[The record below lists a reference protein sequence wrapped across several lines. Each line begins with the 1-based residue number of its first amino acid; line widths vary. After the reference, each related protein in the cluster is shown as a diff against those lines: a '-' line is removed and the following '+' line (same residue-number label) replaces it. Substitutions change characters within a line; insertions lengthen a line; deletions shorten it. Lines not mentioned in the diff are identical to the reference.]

1 MGNRC
6 NWNLSSPGAL
16 NREGLTSARIRYTC
30 TCMSHVGV
38 NDKAEVEKRITVS
51 EFSISGMT
59 CQNCARRATQAIES
73 VAGVES
79 VAVDLAAGAATVRW
93 LPGAPPAPDVVV
105 ETVRRTGFSAKLR
118 GPSPA
123 GVETRSRSPSDKWR
137 MNIIIGLAAVVPLA
151 LGEWVLHLH
160 GKAWF
165 AWTSFLLALVVQGF
179 CGARF
184 YRGAWAQLK
193 ARSANMDTLVALG
206 SSAAFGFSVYLLF
219 SGLAGHLYFLE
230 STAILTLI
238 SLGHWLEARATEQAA
253 SALKSLLK
261 LSPSKARRL
270 GANQSEDEVPIG
282 SLRPGDIVV
291 VRPGDNIPTDGV
303 VLEGRA
309 TVDESM
315 LTGEAVPVE
324 KGPGAVVYGG
334 TLNPDGRL
342 IVRVTATG
350 EHSALAKIIAAV
362 KRAQNSRA
370 NIQRIGDRVSSIFV
384 PVVVA
389 VAIAAGLWWW
399 SDYDS
404 AISVARVLSRHLWPA
419 AVPETALAA
428 AFINAVAV
436 LIVACPCAMGLA
448 TPAAIMA
455 ATNVA
460 ARRGFLVRDGVAL
473 EKAGKITTVV
483 FDKTGTLTVG
493 KPVVTA
499 VKHLRPD
506 ISARE
511 PIEVIA
517 ANLAAPSNHLVSRAI
532 ACLLNKNDSDSKTT
546 HSEHQPATPP
556 HATRQWT
563 DWREMRGCGV
573 MAAGD
578 GHVWRLGALP
588 WLQQEGIQS
597 GAEPSNALDTVGET
611 VIGLARDRELIGLF
625 NVSDSPREEAK
636 AVVMALKALGKR
648 VCMVTGDQPGP
659 AGAIAARIGI
669 DPADVFAGV
678 APAQKSAMIR
688 HLQQHGERV
697 AFVGDGIND
706 APALE
711 QADLGIAV
719 GLATDVAREAA
730 DIVLLRSD
738 LRAVLEALDLAAAAL
753 RTIKQNLFWAFFYNA
768 TAVPLAALGF
778 LSPIIC
784 AATMGVSDLI
794 VIGNALRLKMRK
806 RFMSPQSV
814 SVTKNGA

>member
-1 MGNRC
+1 MT
-6 NWNLSSPGAL
+6 P
-16 NREGLTSARIRYTC
+16 
-30 TCMSHVGV
+30 VGV
-38 NDKAEVEKRITVS
+38 NNKTDAEKRIIVS

-59 CQNCARRATQAIES
+59 CQNCARRAAQAIQS
-73 VAGVES
+73 IAGVES
-79 VAVDLAAGAATVRW
+79 VSVDLASGAATVRW
-93 LPGAPPAPDVVV
+93 LPGAVPEHNAVV

-123 GVETRSRSPSDKWR
+123 GGETKSRSPSDTWR
-137 MNIIIGLAAVVPLA
+137 MNIIIGLAAVIPLA

-160 GKAWF
+160 GEEWF
-165 AWTSFLLALVVQGF
+165 AWTGFLLALVVQVF

-193 ARSANMDTLVALG
+193 ARSANMDTLVSLG
-206 SSAAFGFSVYLLF
+206 STAAFGFSVYLLF
-219 SGLAGHLYFLE
+219 SGLPGHLYFLE

-253 SALKSLLK
+253 SALKSLLR

-270 GANQSEDEVPIG
+270 GADRSEEEVPID

-291 VRPGDNIPTDGV
+291 VRPGDNLPTDGV

-309 TVDESM
+309 AVDESM

-342 IVRVTATG
+342 VVRVTATG

-370 NIQRIGDRVSSIFV
+370 NIQRIGDRVSSVFV

-389 VAIAAGLWWW
+389 IAIAAGLWWW

-404 AISVARVLSRHLWPA
+404 AMSVAQVLSQYLWPA
-419 AVPETALAA
+419 TVPETALAA

-473 EKAGKITTVV
+473 EKAGRITTVV
-483 FDKTGTLTVG
+483 FDKTGTLTMG
-493 KPVVTA
+493 KPIVTA
-499 VKHLRPD
+499 VKDLRFDTP
-506 ISARE
+506 AKE
-511 PIEVIA
+511 PIEIVA
-517 ANLAAPSNHLVSRAI
+517 ASLAAPSNHLVSRAI
-532 ACLLNKNDSDSKTT
+532 ACLRDRNGSGSKTAR
-546 HSEHQPATPP
+546 SEHQNATTTHATP
-556 HATRQWT
+556 RWT
-563 DWREMRGCGV
+563 DWREIRGCGV

-578 GHVWRLGALP
+578 GHVWRLGSLP
-588 WLQQEGIQS
+588 WLQEEGIQS
-597 GAEPSNALDTVGET
+597 GTELSDVQSTAGET
-611 VIGLARDRELIGLF
+611 VIGLARDGELIGLF
-625 NVSDSPREEAK
+625 NVSDAHREEAR
-636 AVVMALKALGKR
+636 AVVTALRALGKR

-659 AGAIAARIGI
+659 AQTIAARIGI
-669 DPADVFAGV
+669 SPADVFAGI
-678 APAQKSAMIR
+678 APDQKSAMIQR
-688 HLQQHGERV
+688 LQQHGERV

-738 LRAVLEALDLAAAAL
+738 LRAVLEALDLAGAAL

-778 LSPIIC
+778 LSPILC

-794 VIGNALRLKMRK
+794 VIGNALRLNLRK
-806 RFMSPQSV
+806 RFMSPQSL
-814 SVTKNGA
+814 SMTKNGA